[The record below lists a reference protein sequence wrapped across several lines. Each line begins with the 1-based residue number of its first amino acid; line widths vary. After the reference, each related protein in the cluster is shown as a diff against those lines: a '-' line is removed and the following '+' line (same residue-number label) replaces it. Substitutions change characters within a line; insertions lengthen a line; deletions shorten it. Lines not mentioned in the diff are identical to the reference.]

1 MNKVR
6 WVFQWV
12 PRFFGLTPNNKDL
25 YLEQIYILMYHLGF
39 TYQDAYKCPVWQRF
53 WFINRFKKELEDAKQ
68 QNQTAQMQSKRQTS
82 GSRVFR
88 KSF

>member
-12 PRFFGLTPNNKDL
+12 PHFFGLTPSNKDL

-68 QNQTAQMQSKRQTS
+68 QNQNAQMQSKRQTS

>member
-1 MNKVR
+1 MSKVR
-6 WVFQWV
+6 LAFQWV
-12 PRFFGLTPNNKDL
+12 LRFFGLTPNNKDL

-53 WFINRFKKELEDAKQ
+53 WFINRFKQELEQAKEAN
-68 QNQTAQMQSKRQTS
+68 QNVHSKAQRNNS

-88 KSF
+88 KAF

>member
-12 PRFFGLTPNNKDL
+12 PRFFGLTPNSKDL

-68 QNQTAQMQSKRQTS
+68 QNQNAQMQSKRQTS

>member
-12 PRFFGLTPNNKDL
+12 PRFFGLTPSNKDL

-53 WFINRFKKELEDAKQ
+53 WFINRFKKALEDAKQ
-68 QNQTAQMQSKRQTS
+68 QNQNAQMQSKRQTS